1 MGKKNTIL
9 LIEDDAFVSDVYQT
23 KLSQEGFEI
32 SVAEN
37 GIKAMEKL
45 KKITPDVILLD
56 VMMPYMDGR
65 EVLKKLKK
73 NKKWEN
79 IPIII
84 LTNLSQK
91 EEVEELLEKGADDYL
106 IKSHFTPS
114 EVVVKIKS
122 LLK

>member
-23 KLSQEGFEI
+23 KLSHEGFEI
-32 SVAEN
+32 SMAEN
-37 GIKAMEKL
+37 GIKAMERL
-45 KKITPDVILLD
+45 EKITPDIILLD
-56 VMMPYMDGR
+56 IVMPYMDGK
-65 EVLKKLKK
+65 EVLKRLKK
-73 NKKWEN
+73 DKKWEN
-79 IPIII
+79 IPVII

-114 EVVVKIKS
+114 EVVGKIKS

>member
-23 KLSQEGFEI
+23 KLSHEGFEI

-45 KKITPDVILLD
+45 KKIIPDIILLD
-56 VMMPYMDGR
+56 VMMPYMDGK
-65 EVLKKLKK
+65 EVLKRLKK

-114 EVVVKIKS
+114 EVVEKIKS

>member
-23 KLSQEGFEI
+23 KLSHEVFEI
-32 SVAEN
+32 SMAEN
-37 GIKAMEKL
+37 GIKAMERL
-45 KKITPDVILLD
+45 EKITPDIILLD
-56 VMMPYMDGR
+56 IVMPYMDGK
-65 EVLKKLKK
+65 EVLKRLKK
-73 NKKWEN
+73 DKKWEN
-79 IPIII
+79 IPVII

-114 EVVVKIKS
+114 EVVGKIKS